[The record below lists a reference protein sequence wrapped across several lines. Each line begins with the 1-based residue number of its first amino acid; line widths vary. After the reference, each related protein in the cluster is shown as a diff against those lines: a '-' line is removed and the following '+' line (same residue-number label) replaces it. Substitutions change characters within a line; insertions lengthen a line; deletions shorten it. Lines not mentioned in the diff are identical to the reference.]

1 MFPFPAGISWPD
13 LRRTCEFLGTNICG
27 AVDIGA
33 LRELQLA
40 GSECLSGDLLL
51 TLAAAILQWAAA
63 GTLLHAILQL
73 HPHRSHC
80 HALGLRLASCLV
92 FLWHC
97 AIHGHLGI
105 HLTTLAVFKLAKL
118 SFRNA
123 FGERNE
129 FVREFCPAPV
139 RHTSIFGV
147 RS

>member
-1 MFPFPAGISWPD
+1 MFPGSPGSWPN
-13 LRRTCEFLGTNICG
+13 LRRTCELLGTNICG

-51 TLAAAILQWAAA
+51 ALAAAILQWAAA
-63 GTLLHAILQL
+63 GTLFHATLQL
-73 HPHRSHC
+73 HRRSHC
-80 HALGLRLASCLV
+80 HALGLRLASFLV
-92 FLWHC
+92 FFGHC

-105 HLTTLAVFKLAKL
+105 HLTTLAVFRLAEL

-123 FGERNE
+123 LGKRNE
-129 FVREFCPAPV
+129 LVSKFCPAPV